1 MGAEIYANF
10 NLKQNVHLDARLAP
24 VATALDLPDPNNALN
39 FLYEGATVFVK
50 GENVDYQ
57 LRKNLLN
64 PSILSWYKTTKG
76 DLVIGEIN
84 LLNTATSLD
93 FNQVNPS
100 IDTCYAVKI
109 NILEGNTALLKSIT
123 NFPSNKDITIFCE
136 NGKTLTVENINFNA
150 PSSNHIILENGL
162 NMALIGRAGG
172 PDYLTLRKEN
182 NVLVQISA
190 RQLVDAG
197 DLLNLKIP
205 VPQDGAPGPQGP
217 IGLTGPAG
225 TNGTNGA
232 GYNATTTLTTD
243 ILTTSDTEV
252 LNINIGPNK
261 AYTPGA
267 RVRVTSA
274 TDPLVYFEGITNS
287 YNINSGILDLAN
299 INIKKGNILIDG
311 ACNVNVAGESGI
323 QEAFDSNEFRVRK
336 FMYGT
341 FPDTEPFMYRGEGVT
356 KHQALV
362 GGTAATGGNRYFT
375 DFGWRNG
382 NPTDYDPIVTRT
394 GTFANTTLN
403 NLAGTFVMPETGY
416 YNVSVVLQIRF
427 AASNTGFT
435 ANPVTNALRD
445 GNSAL
450 SSSRSSW
457 IDTGKTG
464 IIGVGVNA
472 INDAAQSA
480 ALTSAEALITPETR
494 GISIIGTN
502 ITQISQNKLL
512 GFTYVNTTDA
522 SFWGGPEGSFLV
534 CYFEARFIKL
544 D

>member
-100 IDTCYAVKI
+100 IDICYAVKI

-162 NMALIGRAGG
+162 NMTLIGRAGG

-341 FPDTEPFMYRGEGVT
+341 FPDTEPFMYRGEGAT

-435 ANPVTNALRD
+435 ATPATNALRN
-445 GNSAL
+445 GNSAS

-522 SFWGGPEGSFLV
+522 SFWGGPEGSFFV

>member
-100 IDTCYAVKI
+100 IDICYAVKI

-162 NMALIGRAGG
+162 NMTLIGRAGG

-435 ANPVTNALRD
+435 ATPATNALRN
-445 GNSAL
+445 GNSAS

-522 SFWGGPEGSFLV
+522 SFWGGPEGSFFV

>member
-100 IDTCYAVKI
+100 IDICYAVKI

-522 SFWGGPEGSFLV
+522 SFWGGPEGSFFV